1 MIDHKKYTIDFIAS
15 IFNFSKYL
23 VKKAHKW
30 KLHTVGSDFPTK
42 NEIKRNILG
51 LYKFDL
57 FLDFLFTSSLMQ
69 DVEYGIAKLKFDS
82 SEIKIL
88 HGIVTAKYSHVIS
101 SYTQKCS
108 KSQFEP
114 SSEGIL
120 LRFLQ

>member
-1 MIDHKKYTIDFIAS
+1 M
-15 IFNFSKYL
+15 
-23 VKKAHKW
+23 
-30 KLHTVGSDFPTK
+30 GSDFPTK

-51 LYKFDL
+51 LYKSDL

-69 DVEYGIAKLKFDS
+69 DVEYGITKLKFDS

-101 SYTQKCS
+101 SYTQKYS

-114 SSEGIL
+114 SSERIL